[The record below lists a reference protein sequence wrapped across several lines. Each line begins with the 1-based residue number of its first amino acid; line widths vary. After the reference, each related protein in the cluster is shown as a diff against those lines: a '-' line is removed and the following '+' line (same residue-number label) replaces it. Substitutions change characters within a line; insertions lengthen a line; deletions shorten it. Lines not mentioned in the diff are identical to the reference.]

1 MNLVATLVVA
11 LGGNAILQRG
21 ERGTAAEQRKNVDTT
36 ARQIALLVKQ
46 GHRVVV
52 THGNG
57 PQVGNIMIQNE
68 AAREQ
73 VPPMPMDIAG
83 AESQGMIGYMMQMY
97 IRNRLR
103 EMDLDIPVVT
113 VITQTVVDQN
123 DPAFS
128 NPSKPVGPFYDKE
141 WAEKRMKEA
150 GETWIEDSG
159 RGWRRVVPSPDPKFI
174 VEGPSIK
181 ALIQAGHLVVASGGG
196 GIPVIMSP
204 AGRLSGVEAVIDKDL
219 AAERLASY
227 VGADALLILTDV
239 PGAALYFGTPSQ
251 RWLGRVSLAELE
263 GYQAEGHFRKGSMG
277 PKVEAIIRFL
287 RNGGSTGVIASLDH
301 ALPAASG
308 EAGTVATRT

>member
-1 MNLVATLVVA
+1 MATLVVA

-21 ERGTAAEQRKNVDTT
+21 ERGTAEEQRKNVDTT
-36 ARQIALLVKQ
+36 AQQIALLVKQ

-68 AAREQ
+68 AARDQ
-73 VPPMPMDIAG
+73 VPAMPMDIAG

-103 EMDLDIPVVT
+103 EVGLDIPVAT
-113 VITQTVVDQN
+113 IITQTVVDSK
-123 DPAFS
+123 DPAFA
-128 NPSKPVGPFYDKE
+128 NPSKPVGPFYDKA

-181 ALIQAGHLVVASGGG
+181 ALVEAGHLVVASGGG

-204 AGRLSGVEAVIDKDL
+204 DGKLAGVEAVIDKDL
-219 AAERLASY
+219 AAERLAAY
-227 VGADALLILTDV
+227 IGADTLLILTDV
-239 PGAALYFGTPSQ
+239 PGAAVDFGTPSQ
-251 RWLGRVSLAELE
+251 RWLGKVSLEELE

-287 RNGGSTGVIASLDH
+287 HNGGRTGVIASLDR
-301 ALPAASG
+301 AIEAASG
-308 EAGTVATRT
+308 QAGTVVIRV